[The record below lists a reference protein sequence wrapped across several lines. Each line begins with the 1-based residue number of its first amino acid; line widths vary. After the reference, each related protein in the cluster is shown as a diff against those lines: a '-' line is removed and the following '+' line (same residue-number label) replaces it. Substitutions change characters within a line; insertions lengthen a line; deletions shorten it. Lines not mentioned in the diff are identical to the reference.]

1 MRFRDTYL
9 YAHLK
14 QASYTGGLIA
24 SGIDRVPYGRQ
35 TREVV
40 RGIGGDVADLGRTG
54 VSLGTEVADLTR
66 RGILT
71 PVAIDA
77 GTRFGRSLGDVFGK
91 LNPEADNYDDR
102 DIISLLNQ
110 QEEVALLQ
118 RETER
123 LERLAR
129 IRARKKKRM
138 REAADRAVRSPFI

>member
-1 MRFRDTYL
+1 M
-9 YAHLK
+9 
-14 QASYTGGLIA
+14 
-24 SGIDRVPYGRQ
+24 
-35 TREVV
+35 
-40 RGIGGDVADLGRTG
+40 
-54 VSLGTEVADLTR
+54 TR
-66 RGILT
+66 RGLLT
-71 PVAIDA
+71 PVAVDA

-91 LNPEADNYDDR
+91 LNPDPDNYDDR
-102 DIISLLNQ
+102 DIISLINQ

>member
-40 RGIGGDVADLGRTG
+40 RGIGGD
-54 VSLGTEVADLTR
+54 VADLTR